1 MSALFPLGQIVATP
15 GALAALER
23 AKQPPTC
30 FLARH
35 AIGDWGELEPSDV
48 AENEY
53 SVAHGF
59 RLLSSYETDAGEK
72 LCIITEAD
80 RSPTTLL
87 FPAGSTDEF
96 HGSHPY

>member
-1 MSALFPLGQIVATP
+1 MFPLFLLGQIVATA

-23 AKQPPTC
+23 AKQPLTC

-35 AIGDWGELEPSDV
+35 AIGDWGELEPTDV

-59 RLLSSYETDAGEK
+59 RLLSSYQTDAGEK
-72 LCIITEAD
+72 LWIITEAD
-80 RSPTTLL
+80 RSATTLL
-87 FPAGSTDEF
+87 LPEA
-96 HGSHPY
+96 Y

>member
-1 MSALFPLGQIVATP
+1 MFPLFPLGQIVATP
-15 GALAALER
+15 GVLAALER
-23 AKQPPTC
+23 AKQTPTC

-59 RLLSSYETDAGEK
+59 RLLSSYQTDAGER
-72 LCIITEAD
+72 LWIITEAD
-80 RSPTTLL
+80 RSATTLL
-87 FPAGSTDEF
+87 LPEE
-96 HGSHPY
+96 Y